1 MTFHRASDI
10 QKLDHRIE
18 TEYLRHILTA
28 LILLALFFVVAGLMI
43 FVTRA
48 QKTSCDGVIAALGK
62 AQGDYNRARS
72 ALIKAEGDLNRAKNN
87 VKSIATKIK
96 ANEAQQSKAE
106 TALDQL
112 KEEQARCENA
122 NGPLAPLSGN
132 CATVQSRIDKANK
145 DIAALRAE
153 HGRLEDQRTAAE
165 MDVERNEREF
175 TAKQTAE
182 ATALAALEQA
192 KKNAAGCR
200 RAA

>member
-1 MTFHRASDI
+1 MTHDYRLQLVNEHTRPGLRLWALLISLVAVTGLTI
-10 QKLDHRIE
+10 AAVPQK
-18 TEYLRHILTA
+18 
-28 LILLALFFVVAGLMI
+28 
-43 FVTRA
+43 
-48 QKTSCDGVIAALGK
+48 SPCDGVIAALGK

-72 ALIKAEGDLNRAKNN
+72 ARIKAEGDLNRAKNN

-106 TALDQL
+106 AVLDQL
-112 KEEQARCENA
+112 KEEQARCDNA
-122 NGPLAPLSGN
+122 NGDLAPLSGS
-132 CATVQSRIDKANK
+132 CATVPARIDKAKK

-175 TAKQTAE
+175 AAKQAAE
-182 ATALAALEQA
+182 SAAQTALDQA